1 MSKKLLHLL
10 KIIQIRLEKRLLVLN
25 KGGIDLL
32 PKMDILSKLS
42 QAKIVAVIRGE
53 DDKEA
58 LEISKAAVTGGV
70 YAIEVTYTTPGAAKT
85 IEALANDNEAL
96 VGAGT
101 VLDAETARHALL
113 HGAKFIVSPHF
124 SPEISEV
131 CNRYSV
137 PYLPGCLTIKEIV
150 EALEHGCDV
159 MKLFPANNLQ
169 PSFMKAVNG
178 PLPHV
183 RMMPTGGINI
193 DNFKEWL
200 DKGAF
205 AVGVGSDLTKAYRAN
220 GAAAVTEQCNKY
232 IKVLNGEEVK

>member
-1 MSKKLLHLL
+1 MDT
-10 KIIQIRLEKRLLVLN
+10 LN
-25 KGGIDLL
+25 E
-32 PKMDILSKLS
+32 LSK
-42 QAKIVAVIRGE
+42 AKIVAVIRGE

-58 LEISKAAVTGGV
+58 LAISEAAIKGGV
-70 YAIEVTYTTPGAAKT
+70 HAIEVTYTTPGAEKT
-85 IEALANDNEAL
+85 IAALANDDEAL

-113 HGAKFIVSPHF
+113 HGAKFVVSPHF
-124 SPEISEV
+124 SAEISEV

-137 PYLPGCLTIKEIV
+137 PYLPGCLTIKEII

-193 DNFKEWL
+193 DNFKDWL
-200 DKGAF
+200 DEGAF

-220 GAAAVTEQCNKY
+220 GAEAVTEQCEKY
-232 IKVLNGEEVK
+232 ISRLNGREDK

>member
-1 MSKKLLHLL
+1 M
-10 KIIQIRLEKRLLVLN
+10 N

-32 PKMDILSKLS
+32 PKMDMLNKLS
-42 QAKIVAVIRGE
+42 NAKIVAVIRGD

-58 LEISKAAVTGGV
+58 LAISEAALKGGFS
-70 YAIEVTYTTPGAAKT
+70 AIEVTYTTPGAEKV
-85 IEALANDNEAL
+85 IEALANDNEVL

-113 HGAKFIVSPHF
+113 HGAKFVVSPHF
-124 SPEISEV
+124 SAEISEV
-131 CNRYSV
+131 CNRYSI
-137 PYLPGCLTIKEIV
+137 PYFPGCLTIKEMID
-150 EALEHGCDV
+150 ALEHGCDV

-169 PSFMKAVNG
+169 PSFIKAVNG

-193 DNFKEWL
+193 DNFMDWL
-200 DKGAF
+200 DMGAF

-220 GAAAVTEQCNKY
+220 GASAVTEQCEKY
-232 IKVLNGEEVK
+232 INILNGKEEK